1 VCIFFDGYIYALPE
15 YEKCKHSQVSVI
27 ACSPYIYKHS
37 ESSYDCLNIY
47 NTMHTYIPV
56 VSKYS
61 MVSSLRSI
69 LNTLSCTG

>member
-1 VCIFFDGYIYALPE
+1 VCIFFDGYIYALPD

-37 ESSYDCLNIY
+37 ESSYDYLNIY

-61 MVSSLRSI
+61 MVSSLKSI